1 MNLEKEIFKKSK
13 VEFDKLVP
21 FGFKKENNIYKYSEV
36 FMDSTFR
43 ADITINEDGRI
54 TGKVID
60 LEIDDEYINIRVE
73 SENGSFVNK
82 VRDKYS
88 NILNR
93 IKKECFMTN
102 YFISDQSNRI
112 TNYIIDKYKRE
123 PEFLWEKYDDFGV
136 FRKKESGKWFAIM
149 MTLDRSK
156 IDNGDGEIVIINV
169 KVEPE
174 LRDSLLKKKGYY
186 EAYHMNKKSWITII
200 LDDTVSDN
208 DIEELIDNSYSI
220 IK

>member
-1 MNLEKEIFKKSK
+1 MNLEQEIFKKSK

-43 ADITINEDGRI
+43 ADITINEDGRL

-73 SENGSFVNK
+73 SENGSFVNE

-88 NILNR
+88 NILKK
-93 IKKECFMTN
+93 IKNECFMTY

-149 MTLDRSK
+149 MTLDKSK

-169 KVEPE
+169 KVDPE

-208 DIEELIDNSYSI
+208 DIKELIDNSYSS

>member
-43 ADITINEDGRI
+43 ADITINEDGRL

-123 PEFLWEKYDDFGV
+123 PEFLWEKYDDFGL
-136 FRKKESGKWFAIM
+136 FRKQESGKWFAIM

>member
-1 MNLEKEIFKKSK
+1 
-13 VEFDKLVP
+13 
-21 FGFKKENNIYKYSEV
+21 
-36 FMDSTFR
+36 
-43 ADITINEDGRI
+43 
-54 TGKVID
+54 
-60 LEIDDEYINIRVE
+60 
-73 SENGSFVNK
+73 
-82 VRDKYS
+82 
-88 NILNR
+88 
-93 IKKECFMTN
+93 MTN